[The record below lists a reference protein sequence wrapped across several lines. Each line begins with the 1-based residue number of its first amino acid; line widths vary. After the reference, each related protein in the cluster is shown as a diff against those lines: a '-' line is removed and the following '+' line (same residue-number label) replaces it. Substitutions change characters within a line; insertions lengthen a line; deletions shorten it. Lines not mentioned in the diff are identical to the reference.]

1 MKKMLLIIF
10 TISFSS
16 LIVSHPISQWLDEE
30 DFLYEKPDET
40 TWIIPFT
47 SSFGGTISVGVLSV
61 DNKWIILM
69 VPLFEVPD
77 NYPSDAFIK
86 VAQANYQMNQL
97 KLGLSEENYLFL
109 QIEIPDH
116 LVTKKELID
125 NIDFIAYAVDENL
138 ETIASWFD
146 LSFDEIDQN

>member
-1 MKKMLLIIF
+1 MKRFFLFIVMIF
-10 TISFSS
+10 VFCSYI
-16 LIVSHPISQWLDEE
+16 LSHPISQWLDEE
-30 DFLYEKPDET
+30 EFMYEKPDET

-61 DNKWIILM
+61 ENKWVIIM
-69 VPLFEVPD
+69 VPLFEIPD
-77 NYPSDAFIK
+77 SYPENAFVK

-116 LVTKKELID
+116 LVSKKELID

-138 ETIASWFD
+138 EAIASWFN
-146 LSFDEIDQN
+146 LSFEDVE